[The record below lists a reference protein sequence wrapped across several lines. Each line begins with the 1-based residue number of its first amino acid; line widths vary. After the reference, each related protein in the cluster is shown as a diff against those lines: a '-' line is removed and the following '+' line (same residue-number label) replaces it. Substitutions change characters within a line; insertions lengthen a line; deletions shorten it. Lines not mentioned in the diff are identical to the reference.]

1 MNNYLETAQKTNLFK
16 MWHRYKNIEDLSLIQ
31 CNISLMLVGKEEI

>member
-1 MNNYLETAQKTNLFK
+1 MNNYLEAAQKKILIK
-16 MWHRYKNIEDLSLIQ
+16 MWQWYKNIEDLSLIQ